1 MSKFQPISASSLVSA
16 DRIFLYGVEGIG
28 KTSWPA
34 KAAKPLYLDLENRAS
49 HIRLADGSAP
59 EVIPG
64 PRCENPMV
72 KNWSDVLALM
82 EDFPTGYKTFIIDTL
97 DELESML
104 HAHIFEEC
112 GETSIENVGGG
123 FQKGYEMA
131 VTQFRPLLLALER
144 MRNRHGVE
152 IIILAHAGTENV
164 KNPAAGDFF
173 KFAPK
178 VHKKLGAL
186 VREWCDTV
194 LYATFDQDIH
204 VKRSEAKK
212 ENEIN
217 LKGKATGT
225 GERVLKC
232 TPLPAWY
239 AKNHYGLP
247 QEIELDYAV
256 YDKLRME
263 WKKKNGAAK
272 PAGVKKIAQKIAD
285 SASADV
291 GQKVESK
298 VTWGDVADNIESI
311 IEDGMDQEE
320 LKLKI
325 KGVFNK
331 LLASK
336 KYTGK
341 TIMEKFYPGGRKLD
355 DLEVAELTR
364 VLKESTEE
372 LAKIA

>member
-1 MSKFQPISASSLVSA
+1 MSKFQPISAANLVSA

-59 EVIPG
+59 EVISG

-82 EDFPTGYKTFIIDTL
+82 EDFPTGYKTFVIDTL

-104 HAHIFEEC
+104 HAHICEEC

-247 QEIELDYAV
+247 EEIELDYAV
-256 YDKLRME
+256 YDKLRKE
-263 WKKKNGAAK
+263 WKEKNGAEK
-272 PAGVKKIAQKIAD
+272 VKT
-285 SASADV
+285 
-291 GQKVESK
+291 K
-298 VTWGDVADNIESI
+298 VTWDYVADNVEST

-320 LKLKI
+320 LKLKV

-336 KYTGK
+336 KYSGK